1 MLSERSGIGS
11 EPFHVVTNGRDE
23 RLFAPGSDAE
33 RLQTRQRLGIPASAP
48 LLVYAGSAGPQ
59 YRFDLMARYFQAI
72 RAAMPGTRMLMLS
85 GTPDR
90 AREELTRHSSS
101 VADFTS
107 FVRPDADQ
115 VPLYLAAA
123 DAGFAFRS
131 MSFSTRAVAPVKLG
145 EYLLCGLPVI
155 GTGKVGDSATAGA
168 AGLFLDESSG
178 PDAAAEWL
186 RDKVI
191 ANREAIRGAARQA
204 GLDHFSLGR
213 SVDDYTR
220 AVQAAQ
226 V

>member
-1 MLSERSGIGS
+1 
-11 EPFHVVTNGRDE
+11 
-23 RLFAPGSDAE
+23 
-33 RLQTRQRLGIPASAP
+33 
-48 LLVYAGSAGPQ
+48 
-59 YRFDLMARYFQAI
+59 
-72 RAAMPGTRMLMLS
+72 MLMLS

-107 FVRPDADQ
+107 FVRSDADQ

-131 MSFSTRAVAPVKLG
+131 MSFSTRAVATVKLG
-145 EYLLCGLPVI
+145 EYLVCGLPV
-155 GTGKVGDSATAGA
+155 TGEDGASATASA
-168 AGLFLDESSG
+168 AGLFVDESSG

-213 SVDDYTR
+213 SIDDYTR
-220 AVQAAQ
+220 TVQAAQ